1 VPESTERKCN
11 EVAVTLAALATLILR
26 ITGEEKLNREGEMMA
41 VESIDITMPPEAE
54 ATPELDLHRALLSEN
69 Q

>member
-1 VPESTERKCN
+1 M
-11 EVAVTLAALATLILR
+11 
-26 ITGEEKLNREGEMMA
+26 TGEEKLNREGEMMA